1 MATQVD
7 IEGMHAAINKAKDLH
22 SQMVSLLGRVNST
35 VSESSGVWTGQ
46 AQAAFMNVTTEY
58 HQAATKMNTSMD
70 EMISMLNQNMTQY
83 SSQEEQ
89 AASQLKSAGGGLNTA
104 V

>member
-1 MATQVD
+1 MN
-7 IEGMHAAINKAKDLH
+7 AAINKAKDVH
-22 SQMVSLLGRVNST
+22 QQMVGLLARVNST
-35 VSESSGVWTGQ
+35 VSESSGVWKGA
-46 AQAAFMNVTTEY
+46 AQAAFMNVTSEY

-70 EMISMLNQNMTQY
+70 EMISMLNQNMNQY

-89 AASQLKSAGGGLNTA
+89 AQSSIKSAGGGLNTA